1 MKPKI
6 LVSILTLFLIF
17 SIVNAVGIN
26 PGITQATY
34 VPGGIISGNYSIYN
48 KETVEKT
55 YTLTPQGSLA
65 DYLELPET
73 QVTIPANGVYPTN
86 FSLTMPEGL
95 APGRYDT
102 RIHITEPSKQGGF
115 GLAFAIEYVIVFDVL
130 YQGKHLSS
138 SIMLGGQATD
148 NLIVALALIND
159 GSEAVNSS
167 QIKVTITDS
176 AGKEL
181 FSKTENTGAVDVGKT
196 ASTLMQTNKTEWV
209 EGNYTLKIGWN
220 YDGKSDSV
228 SKEFNTEEQAPLP
241 VTTTTAPLQTQTAQQ
256 QSQGNSGLTVGGT
269 TGDIMF
275 YVIVG
280 VLALVIVA
288 LLAVVI
294 MQRRRA

>member
-26 PGITQATY
+26 PGLTQATY

-48 KETVEKT
+48 KETIEKT
-55 YTLTPQGSLA
+55 YTLTPQGPLA
-65 DYLELPET
+65 DYLEIPET
-73 QVTIPANGVYPTN
+73 QVTIPADGIYPTS

-115 GLAFAIEYVIVFDVL
+115 GLAFAIEYVIVFDVP
-130 YQGKHLSS
+130 YTGKHLSS
-138 SIMLGGQATD
+138 SIMLGGQTTD
-148 NLIVALALIND
+148 NLIVSLALVND
-159 GSEAVNSS
+159 GSEAVTSS
-167 QIKVTITDS
+167 QVKVTIINSDGET
-176 AGKEL
+176 L

-196 ASTLMQTNKTEWV
+196 ASTLMQTNKTEWE
-209 EGNYTLKIGWN
+209 EGNYTLNVEWN

-228 SKEFNTEEQAPLP
+228 SKEFSTEEQASLP
-241 VTTTTAPLQTQTAQQ
+241 ITTIAAPLQTTQQT
-256 QSQGNSGLTVGGT
+256 QGTSGLTVGAE

-288 LLAVVI
+288 LLAVVL